1 MRREGA
7 GDRVGGGGGL
17 TVGAGGDEDKKP
29 LLPPHIL
36 VLTLD
41 SGHLAFIYAKSSD
54 EQGEVNFVVS
64 MKRIDQKGIHPEN
77 LGKSIAVDPRYA
89 SAPSP
94 AEIH

>member
-1 MRREGA
+1 MHREGA

-17 TVGAGGDEDKKP
+17 AAGAGDEDNKP
-29 LLPPHIL
+29 LLPPQIL
-36 VLTLD
+36 VLALD

-89 SAPSP
+89 GTPSP
-94 AEIH
+94 AEIR